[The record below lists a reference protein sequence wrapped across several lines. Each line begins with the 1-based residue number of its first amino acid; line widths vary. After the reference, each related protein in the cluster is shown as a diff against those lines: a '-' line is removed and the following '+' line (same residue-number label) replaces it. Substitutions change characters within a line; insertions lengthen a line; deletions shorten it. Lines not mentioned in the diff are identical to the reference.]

1 MEETEYY
8 HGKDPTEFYHT
19 IIKLTSLKESCT
31 SEGFTVESSE
41 EGEKN
46 YEEQKEKDAT
56 VIGVVGNAKKG
67 KSYIL
72 GKISNNPLPV
82 GHSVTTEGI
91 SIKYP
96 NINGVQ
102 VIVLESSISEAPLT
116 INGETK
122 LENEN
127 ELIERIADIAKDK
140 QATENFLQNFILF
153 SSNVLIVVVGELT
166 YSEQKMINRIKR
178 ELWNQKFIFIIH
190 NLMFLGNMEQVKDFI
205 KDNVLT
211 SITFG
216 ELIENHI
223 ISENDDKSDS
233 ENDIFYTE
241 KYEYN
246 NKKIQIVHLFMAQ
259 EGSEAGKYYNESTIN
274 YLRNQLIACTKT
286 RNYDVIER
294 FKSYLALFSGEYL
307 EEEIKEESIEYDE
320 YERKFTIIQDK
331 PIILKKYLID
341 EIESVNFCKNIID
354 IIEPNFDC
362 EIKENKIII
371 TIELPGEVSAFKPR
385 IIPNRGFYYF
395 HFKATIKFP
404 ETEELC
410 FKEGNMKDGEFRLDF
425 KIPMN
430 IGTIKNSPPE
440 IKFDETNG
448 IVIVTYEISKFA
460 EKEDDSDID
469 I

>member
-8 HGKDPTEFYHT
+8 HGKDPTEFYDT

-46 YEEQKEKDAT
+46 YERQKKIDAT

-72 GKISNNPLPV
+72 GKISDNPLPA

-91 SIKYP
+91 SVKYP

-178 ELWNQKFIFIIH
+178 ELWNQKVIFIIH

-233 ENDIFYTE
+233 FNDIFYTE

-274 YLRNQLIACTKT
+274 YLRNQLIACTKSKK
-286 RNYDVIER
+286 YDVIEK
-294 FKSYLALFSGEYL
+294 FKSYLATVSGRYM
-307 EEEIKEESIEYDE
+307 EEEIKQESIEYKED
-320 YERKFTIIQDK
+320 ERKFTIKQDK
-331 PIILKKYLID
+331 PIKLKKCFID
-341 EIESVNFCKNIID
+341 EIGTPNFFGN
-354 IIEPNFDC
+354 IIEPNYDC
-362 EIKENKIII
+362 QIIKDNIVVR
-371 TIELPGEVSAFKPR
+371 IELPGDVLVFTPKMTP
-385 IIPNRGFYYF
+385 IRGFYNFNY
-395 HFKATIKFP
+395 KGTIKFP
-404 ETEELC
+404 KEDST
-410 FKEGNMKDGEFRLDF
+410 FKEGNMKDGEFRLEF
-425 KIPMN
+425 RIPMN
-430 IGTIKNSPPE
+430 IGIIKDSKPG
-440 IKFDETNG
+440 IKFDEPNG
-448 IVIVTYEISKFA
+448 IAVVTYKISKF
-460 EKEDDSDID
+460 DDDDDNSDID
-469 I
+469 VL

>member
-1 MEETEYY
+1 MEETQDY
-8 HGKDPTEFYHT
+8 HGKDPKEFYDT

-46 YEEQKEKDAT
+46 YERQKKIDAT

-140 QATENFLQNFILF
+140 QATENFLQSFILF

-178 ELWNQKFIFIIH
+178 ELWNQKVIFIIH

-216 ELIENHI
+216 ELIKNTYINEK
-223 ISENDDKSDS
+223 EDKSI
-233 ENDIFYTE
+233 NDIYYTE

-259 EGSEAGKYYNESTIN
+259 EESEAGKYYNESTIN
-274 YLRNQLIACTKT
+274 YLRNQLIACTKSKK
-286 RNYDVIER
+286 YDVIER
-294 FKSYLALFSGEYL
+294 FKSYLALSSGRYM
-307 EEEIKEESIEYDE
+307 EEEIKQESIEYKED
-320 YERKFTIIQDK
+320 ERKFIIKQDK
-331 PIILKKYLID
+331 PIKLKKCFID
-341 EIESVNFCKNIID
+341 EIGTPNFFGNV
-354 IIEPNFDC
+354 IEPNFDC
-362 EIKENKIII
+362 QIKENKIII
-371 TIELPGEVSAFKPR
+371 RIEIPGEKQPSDFKPK
-385 IIPNRGFYYF
+385 IIPIRGFYNF
-395 HFKATIKFP
+395 NCKGKMIFPVIDNPKFKD
-404 ETEELC
+404 
-410 FKEGNMKDGEFRLDF
+410 GNMKDGEFRLDF

-430 IGTIKNSPPE
+430 IGTIKISPPE
-440 IKFDETNG
+440 IEFDETNG
-448 IVIVTYEISKFA
+448 IVIVTYEISNFD
-460 EKEDDSDID
+460 EKEEDSDID